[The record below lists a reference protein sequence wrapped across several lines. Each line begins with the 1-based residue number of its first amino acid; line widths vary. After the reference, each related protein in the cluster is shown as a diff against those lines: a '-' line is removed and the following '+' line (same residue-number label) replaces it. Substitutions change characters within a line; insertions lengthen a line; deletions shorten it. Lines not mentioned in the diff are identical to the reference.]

1 MKSEARMTGQ
11 PLLNRCEKLNRFLK
25 IPGAPLD
32 NNVCERALKRGVF
45 NRKNSTK
52 QPGGGCFLRSRL
64 ALLDQDLT
72 PRDPTRS
79 RARPPNPVERRAGHG

>member
-1 MKSEARMTGQ
+1 LTTFLTGKIQDTKAIVDGRAMKSEARMTGQ

-52 QPGGGCFLRSRL
+52 QPGGGAS
-64 ALLDQDLT
+64 
-72 PRDPTRS
+72 
-79 RARPPNPVERRAGHG
+79 